1 MTFPQT
7 IPASTLLPLAEDGQ
21 TILKLK
27 SDLIAEYLNGGII
40 KSSSGHTLKDLG
52 LFASGFEGGLKIAG
66 GTSFTSGT
74 LTTQDGA
81 TTSAI
86 VRDSTQS
93 SGFKV
98 FTREGRQI
106 AGQPISQAEAS
117 LLISE
122 ENGFSRNAVY
132 RADYL
137 NSIGGMGYRG
147 AEITNLK
154 PDGYFT
160 TSSVTSLINNG
171 DLTRLIRQNPA
182 LNGLSSQSV
191 TVTTSDGLV
200 NSLIN
205 MKAGISAKDTAA
217 AMNASLMELG
227 FVTEAQTIVSLE
239 LDSGAAASGRVTFSF
254 ELEDGQSIG
263 VSADYSEKNLS
274 PLVNQINQYE
284 DKTGV
289 RAEVSTDGSRVILI
303 DSLGN
308 DINLANFSGSTLNAN
323 ALDQSYKK
331 LLATDVAL
339 NQATKIAGTVELKSP
354 RAFTFA
360 DVSWGN

>member
-1 MTFPQT
+1 M
-7 IPASTLLPLAEDGQ
+7 D
-21 TILKLK
+21 
-27 SDLIAEYLNGGII
+27 
-40 KSSSGHTLKDLG
+40 
-52 LFASGFEGGLKIAG
+52 
-66 GTSFTSGT
+66 
-74 LTTQDGA
+74 
-81 TTSAI
+81 
-86 VRDSTQS
+86 
-93 SGFKV
+93 
-98 FTREGRQI
+98 
-106 AGQPISQAEAS
+106 
-117 LLISE
+117 
-122 ENGFSRNAVY
+122 
-132 RADYL
+132 
-137 NSIGGMGYRG
+137 YRG

-160 TSSVTSLINNG
+160 TSSATSLINNG

-200 NSLIN
+200 NSVIN
-205 MKAGISAKDTAA
+205 VKAGVSAKDTAA

-227 FVTEAQTIVSLE
+227 FVTEAQTIRFF
-239 LDSGAAASGRVTFSF
+239 GIGFWGGGASGRVAFSF

-263 VSADYSEKNLS
+263 VSADYSEKNLT
-274 PLVNQINQYE
+274 PLVNQINKHQN
-284 DKTGV
+284 KTGV

-331 LLATDVAL
+331 LLTTDVAL

-360 DVSWGN
+360 TSLGGTHAAVNSALLSGGIGRSFSAAGSVTDLEWQISPDLLAPQARS